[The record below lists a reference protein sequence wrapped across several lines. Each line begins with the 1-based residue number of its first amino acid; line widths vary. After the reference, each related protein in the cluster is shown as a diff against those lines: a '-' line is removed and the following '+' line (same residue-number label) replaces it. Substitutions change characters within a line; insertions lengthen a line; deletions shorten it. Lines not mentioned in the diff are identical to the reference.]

1 MSRFSTLNAV
11 AALTVLE
18 FAAACA
24 SRETAPRAAAP
35 AAEPTAAAEQAPPP
49 SVVAA
54 DGFQAEVRPIL
65 ARRCTPCHEPG
76 GRMYAR
82 LPFDDAETVR
92 SNREGILRRLNGD
105 DTAALERWLAGS

>member
-11 AALTVLE
+11 AALTVL
-18 FAAACA
+18 AGGCA
-24 SRETAPRAAAP
+24 SRATAPRAAAP
-35 AAEPTAAAEQAPPP
+35 TPEPPAAAEPAPPP
-49 SVVAA
+49 SVVAP

-76 GRMYAR
+76 GKMYAR

-105 DTAALERWLAGS
+105 DKAALERWLAGS